1 MIWTTIFFIL
11 LHVISVLS
19 GIAAAVLWLRSAS
32 IDIPDI
38 APPTHHKSTKG
49 TLSDEWMDQFAVNLR
64 QHRKKW
70 LTSTKFNK
78 AAATST
84 AIAALA
90 QATVYLLNLID
101 MLAKI

>member
-1 MIWTTIFFIL
+1 
-11 LHVISVLS
+11 
-19 GIAAAVLWLRSAS
+19 
-32 IDIPDI
+32 
-38 APPTHHKSTKG
+38 
-49 TLSDEWMDQFAVNLR
+49 MDQFAVNLR

-78 AAATST
+78 AAATSA